1 VKVVSSSQRS
11 ERRTKAAT
19 AVAIAVVGAAFVV
32 ALTLPSNYGGC
43 RPGWHRWIWHEQ
55 DSSPPSFYCGLPPPQ
70 DDWGYFPP
78 SLLLVKVAVVVAGVL
93 VARAAV
99 TSARGRR
106 GVAGVEVVAAVII
119 IGLATAVSF
128 HDTVEERTGQVAS
141 TLRCLDAGCSGMTVE
156 QAVMSEPAGPRRRYP
171 LAHRAWR
178 EIWNGLY
185 DGGMSPE
192 AIRASLA
199 RVYGPEILL

>member
-156 QAVMSEPAGPRRRYP
+156 QAVMSEPGRRRRYP